1 MATRTAAPGSP
12 AGDLPWFVSVD
23 DHVVEP
29 PTVWSDRLPA
39 KYRDVGP
46 RYERRAVG
54 MTRWQQGAFV
64 TDADANGV
72 ETDVW
77 RFEDVVKPIRRNI
90 AAAGLD
96 RDEMDLNPI
105 SFDEMRK
112 GCYDAVARLADMD
125 LNHVEASLCFPQMS
139 RFCGQEFSEAKDKDL
154 GLACVRA
161 YNDWMVEEWCATDPA
176 RLIPLV
182 MVPLWDGELAAAE
195 IRRNAERGVHAVTFS
210 ENPYVLGFPSI
221 HSGQWEPFF
230 RACAETDTTINM
242 HIGSS
247 SRMETVS
254 PDAVPAVGATLASN
268 NASASL
274 MEYLFSGVLER
285 YPTLQLAYSEGQVGW
300 IPYQLERADTV
311 WQEHRAWNG
320 LKGSMTHPP
329 SYYYFRQVYGCVFRD
344 FFGMR
349 NIADVGED
357 NVTFEVDYPHT
368 DSTFPNTVPL
378 AKEMLADLTE
388 EQRYKVCRG
397 NAIRMLHLDL
407 DKDRR
412 G

>member
-1 MATRTAAPGSP
+1 MASIPNTAPQAD
-12 AGDLPWFVSVD
+12 DLPWFISVD

-46 RYERRAVG
+46 RYARRRVG
-54 MTRWQQGAFV
+54 LTRWQQGAFV
-64 TDADANGV
+64 TDKDDNGK

-77 RFEDVVKPIRRNI
+77 LFEDVVKPIRRNI

-112 GCYDAVARLADMD
+112 GCFDATARLADMD
-125 LNHVEASLCFPQMS
+125 LNHVGASLCFPQMS

-154 GLACVRA
+154 GLACVKA
-161 YNDWMVEEWCATDPA
+161 YNDWMVDEWCATDRA
-176 RLIPLV
+176 RLIPLI

-195 IRRNAERGVHAVTFS
+195 VRRNAERGVHAVTFS

-221 HSGQWEPFF
+221 HSGAWEPFF

-247 SRMETVS
+247 SKMATVS
-254 PDAVPAVGATLASN
+254 PDAVPAVGASLSSA
-268 NASASL
+268 NAVSSL
-274 MEYLFSGVLER
+274 MEFLFSGVLER
-285 YPTLQLAYSEGQVGW
+285 YPTLLLAYSEGQIGW
-300 IPYQLERADTV
+300 IPYQLERADAV
-311 WQEHRAWNG
+311 WSEHRAWNG
-320 LKGSMTHPP
+320 LKGEMKQPP
-329 SYYYFRQVYGCVFRD
+329 SHYYYRQVYGCVFRD
-344 FFGMR
+344 FFGLR
-349 NIADVGED
+349 NLADVGED

-368 DSTFPNTVPL
+368 DSTFPNTVAL
-378 AKEMLADLTE
+378 AREMFAGLTD

-397 NAIRMLHLDL
+397 NAIRMLHLDQ
-407 DKDRR
+407 D
-412 G
+412 

>member
-1 MATRTAAPGSP
+1 MASIPNQAPQ
-12 AGDLPWFVSVD
+12 ADDLPWFISVD

-39 KYRDVGP
+39 KYQDVGP
-46 RYERRAVG
+46 RYARRRIG
-54 MTRWQQGAFV
+54 LTRWQQGAFV
-64 TDADANGV
+64 TDKDDNGA

-77 RFEDVVKPIRRNI
+77 LFEDVVKPIRRNI

-112 GCYDAVARLADMD
+112 GCFDAVARLADMD
-125 LNHVEASLCFPQMS
+125 LNHVGASLCFPQMS

-154 GLACVRA
+154 GLACVKA
-161 YNDWMVEEWCATDPA
+161 YNDWMVDEWSATDRA
-176 RLIPLV
+176 RLIPLI

-195 IRRNAERGVHAVTFS
+195 VRRNAERGVHAVTFS

-221 HSGQWEPFF
+221 HSGAWEPFF
-230 RACAETDTTINM
+230 RACAETGTTINM

-247 SRMETVS
+247 SKMATVS
-254 PDAVPAVGATLASN
+254 PDAVPAVGASLSSA
-268 NASASL
+268 NAVSSL
-274 MEYLFSGVLER
+274 MEFLFSGVLER
-285 YPTLQLAYSEGQVGW
+285 YPTLLLAYSEGQVGW
-300 IPYQLERADTV
+300 IPYQLERADAV
-311 WQEHRAWNG
+311 WSEHRAWNG
-320 LKGSMTHPP
+320 LKGEMKQPP
-329 SYYYFRQVYGCVFRD
+329 SHYYYRQVYGCVFRD

-349 NIADVGED
+349 NLADVGED

-368 DSTFPNTVPL
+368 DSTFPNTVAL
-378 AKEMLADLTE
+378 AREMFAGLTD

-397 NAIRMLHLDL
+397 NAIRMLHLDQ
-407 DKDRR
+407 D
-412 G
+412 

>member
-1 MATRTAAPGSP
+1 MASMTGQAPQ
-12 AGDLPWFVSVD
+12 ADDLPWFISVD

-29 PTVWSDRLPA
+29 PTVWTDRLPA
-39 KYRDVGP
+39 KYLDVGP
-46 RYERRAVG
+46 RYARRRVG
-54 MTRWQQGAFV
+54 LTRWQQGAFV
-64 TDADANGV
+64 TEADAGGA

-77 RFEDVVKPIRRNI
+77 LFEDVVKPIRRNI

-105 SFDEMRK
+105 GFDEMRP
-112 GCYDAVARLADMD
+112 GCFDAVARLADMD

-161 YNDWMVEEWCATDPA
+161 YNDWMVDEWWATDRA
-176 RLIPLV
+176 RLIPLT
-182 MVPLWDGELAAAE
+182 MVPLWDGELAGAE
-195 IRRNAERGVHAVTFS
+195 VRRNAERGVHAVTFS

-221 HSGQWEPFF
+221 HSGAWEPFF
-230 RACAETDTTINM
+230 RACAETGTTICM
-242 HIGSS
+242 QIGSS
-247 SRMETVS
+247 SKMQTVS
-254 PDAVPAVGATLASN
+254 PDAVPAVGTSLSSV
-268 NASASL
+268 NAVASL
-274 MEYLFSGVLER
+274 MEFLFSGVLER

-311 WQEHRAWNG
+311 WKEHRAWNG
-320 LKGSMTHPP
+320 LKGEMVQPP
-329 SYYYFRQVYGCVFRD
+329 SFYYYRQVYGCVFRD
-344 FFGMR
+344 FFGIR
-349 NIADVGED
+349 NIADAGED

-368 DSTFPNTVPL
+368 DSTFPDTVAL
-378 AKEMLADLTE
+378 ATEMFAGLTD

-407 DKDRR
+407 D
-412 G
+412 

>member
-1 MATRTAAPGSP
+1 MASTTNQAPQ
-12 AGDLPWFVSVD
+12 ADDLPWFISVD

-39 KYRDVGP
+39 KYKDVGP
-46 RYERRAVG
+46 RYARRRIG
-54 MTRWQQGAFV
+54 LTRWQQGAFV
-64 TDADANGV
+64 TDKDDNGA

-77 RFEDVVKPIRRNI
+77 LFEDVVKPIRRNI

-112 GCYDAVARLADMD
+112 GCFDAVARLADMD
-125 LNHVEASLCFPQMS
+125 LNHVGASLCFPQMS

-154 GLACVRA
+154 GLACVKA
-161 YNDWMVEEWCATDPA
+161 YNDWMVDEWCATDRA
-176 RLIPLV
+176 RLIPLI

-195 IRRNAERGVHAVTFS
+195 VRRNAERGVHAVTFS

-221 HSGQWEPFF
+221 HSGAWEPFF
-230 RACAETDTTINM
+230 RACAETGTTINM

-247 SRMETVS
+247 SKMATVS
-254 PDAVPAVGATLASN
+254 PDAVPAVGASLSSA
-268 NASASL
+268 NAVSSL
-274 MEYLFSGVLER
+274 MEFLFSGVLER
-285 YPTLQLAYSEGQVGW
+285 YPTLLLAYSEGQIGW
-300 IPYQLERADTV
+300 IPYQLERADAV
-311 WQEHRAWNG
+311 WSEHRAWNG
-320 LKGSMTHPP
+320 LKGEMKQPP
-329 SYYYFRQVYGCVFRD
+329 SYYYYRQVYGCVFRD
-344 FFGMR
+344 FFGLK
-349 NIADVGED
+349 NLADVGED

-368 DSTFPNTVPL
+368 DSTFPNTVAL
-378 AKEMLADLTE
+378 AREMFAGLTD

-407 DKDRR
+407 D
-412 G
+412 